1 MKNRIRQERIV
12 ERISG
17 PGTKFRE
24 KLRSQFQ
31 NEIAANKGEEK
42 Y

>member
-12 ERISG
+12 ERIIG